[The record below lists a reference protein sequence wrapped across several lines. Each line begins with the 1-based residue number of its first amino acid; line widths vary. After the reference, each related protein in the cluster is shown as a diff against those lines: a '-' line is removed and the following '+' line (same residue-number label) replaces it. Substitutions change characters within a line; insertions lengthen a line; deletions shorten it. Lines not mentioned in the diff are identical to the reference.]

1 VSVREHALLRRVSIL
16 PGIGQRRAEVLAR
29 LGIER
34 LWHLLFHMPSRYE
47 DLGHPTPISALVP
60 GQPATVRGAVH
71 KVTERRPRGR
81 SHVRS
86 ILTVRLWDGSAE
98 LELVFFNQKYLA
110 DTFLP
115 EREFYVYGAA
125 ELKGRQLQM
134 VSPDWEPAV
143 EALQRSPVRAVYPLT
158 EGLTQKALRGVIAS
172 SLDVFDVHGDETLPD
187 ALLAPQ
193 KLPPLAKAFRMVH
206 DPYAFARAQHRPDDW
221 PRYAELGRRRL
232 AFEELF
238 YLQLQV
244 QRRRTAVE
252 RVRIEPYRDES
263 AAALPWLPS
272 VFVEGLPFSPTAAQE
287 RAIDEIRA
295 DLMKSVPMHRLLIGD
310 VGSGKTVVFLYALL
324 YAVAHDDQAALLA
337 PTEVLAEQHFAT
349 VQRFLADLPVSLSL
363 LTGSTPRLER
373 EGALWDLGAGKA
385 QLTIGTHAL
394 LEDDIEWN
402 RLGMVVIDEQHKFGV
417 RQRARLVE
425 KGHEPHLLVT
435 SATPI
440 PRTLALTLY
449 GDLDLTV
456 LDELPPGRSPIE
468 TRRLGEEH
476 LPRVYAEIRERVE
489 RDERVFV
496 VCPLI
501 EASDAL
507 PDLAP
512 LTETFATMTAALPG
526 IRVGMLHGRMKSE
539 EKTEI
544 MRALISGD
552 VQVLVSTTVI
562 EVGVDVP
569 TATLMVILS
578 AERFGLS
585 QLHQLR
591 GRIGRSERPSACYAI
606 ANGPQSDAAKERLA
620 AFAATADGFQLAEKY
635 LEIRGPGELLGL
647 RQSGALG
654 FRAADLAHDT
664 TLVEAAQSAAR
675 DWLVHDFDL
684 ARQESQSLREMITYF
699 ETHVPLSGA

>member
-1 VSVREHALLRRVSIL
+1 MTSREHALLRPVSVL
-16 PGIGQRRAEVLAR
+16 PSIGKKRADVLAR

-34 LWHLLFHMPSRYE
+34 LWHLLLHMPLRYE
-47 DLGHPTPISALVP
+47 DLGHPTPIREIVP
-60 GQPATVRGAVH
+60 DQPCLVRGAVQ
-71 KVTERRPRGR
+71 KTTERRPRGR

-86 ILTVRLWDGSAE
+86 IVTVQLWDGTGDLS
-98 LELVFFNQKYLA
+98 LVFFNQRYLT

-115 EREFYVYGAA
+115 EREFYIHGTA
-125 ELKGRQLQM
+125 ELKGRRLEM

-143 EALQRSPVRAVYPLT
+143 EAAEHAPVRAVYPLT
-158 EGLTQKALRGVIAS
+158 EGLSQKALRGLAAS
-172 SLDVFDVHGDETLPD
+172 ALDYFDLHGDETLPGS
-187 ALLAPQ
+187 LLSPQ
-193 KLPPLAKAFRMVH
+193 KLPPLGKAFRMVH
-206 DPYAFARAQHRPDDW
+206 DPYSFARAQHRPDDW

-244 QRRRTAVE
+244 QRRRAAVE
-252 RVRIEPYRDES
+252 RVRIEPYRNES
-263 AAALPWLPS
+263 LAALPWLPS
-272 VFVEGLPFSPTAAQE
+272 AFIEGLPFSLTAAQQ
-287 RAIDEIRA
+287 RAIEEIRG
-295 DLMKSVPMHRLLIGD
+295 DLLKSLPMHRLLIGD

-324 YAVAHDDQAALLA
+324 YAVAHEDQAALLA

-349 VQRFLADLPVSLSL
+349 VQRFLADLPVSVSL
-363 LTGSTPRLER
+363 LTGSTSRLER
-373 EGALWDLGAGKA
+373 EGALWDMGAGKA

-394 LEDDIEWN
+394 LENDIEWN

-417 RQRARLVE
+417 RQRARLVA

-456 LDELPPGRSPIE
+456 LDELPPGRRPIE
-468 TRRLGEEH
+468 TRWLGDAD
-476 LPRVYAEIRERVE
+476 LPRVHGEIRRHVG
-489 RDERVFV
+489 RGERVFV

-512 LTETFATMTAALPG
+512 LVDTHAAMTAALPG
-526 IRVGMLHGRMKSE
+526 ISVGMLHGRMKSE

-544 MRALISGD
+544 MRALVRGD
-552 VQVLVSTTVI
+552 VEVLVSTTVI

-569 TATLMVILS
+569 LATLMVILS

-591 GRIGRSERPSACYAI
+591 GRIGRSALPSACYAI
-606 ANGPQSDAAKERLA
+606 SNGPMSAAGKERLS
-620 AFAATADGFQLAEKY
+620 AFASTSDGFKLAEKD

-654 FRAADLAHDT
+654 FRAADLARDT
-664 TLVEAAQSAAR
+664 TIIAAAQSAAR
-675 DWLVHDFDL
+675 QWLGHDFEL
-684 ARQESQSLREMITYF
+684 AREESANLRQMITWF
-699 ETHVPLSGA
+699 ESTVPLSGA